1 MSRILLVGEVGDA
14 GFAPLR
20 TLHFAAVLPGAEVLD
35 WRGAVV
41 ERALATRPAVVVTA
55 SNHGPTRAALR
66 ALSALDAAGHPPPHF
81 WLDVAG
87 DPFAEAQAR
96 AAFDPSPADVAAE
109 AVAVWAPAIAR
120 ADAFSTVTHA
130 GRHALLGALGALGR
144 LPLVPPGHEPV
155 HVLPCATDFPDAAGP
170 ARPHGLHVALLGG
183 FNTWFDDETLLAG
196 LLLAMDRAPV
206 QVTVL
211 GGPIRGH
218 HTLGYDRFSAGV
230 ASSRHAGRFNFRP
243 WLPHHEIAAALAP
256 CHVSICLDRPGP
268 EAELGARTRVLHALH
283 HGLRVL
289 ATGGAPVVRELVE
302 AGLVEAVPAAHEGP
316 DGMAAASLAET
327 LLRPHGAPPEGL
339 RTAWLTA
346 RSAIVVGRP
355 LGAWA
360 ANPAR
365 TPAAPG
371 ADVLAAA
378 LTERDR
384 ARAELAALHAS
395 PTFRALDRL
404 RRGLRRPR

>member
-1 MSRILLVGEVGDA
+1 MSRILLVGEIGDA

-20 TLHFAAVLPGAEVLD
+20 TRHFAAVLPDAELID

-41 ERALATRPAVVVTA
+41 ERALTTRPAVVVTA
-55 SNHGPTRAALR
+55 SNHGPTRAALQ
-66 ALSALDAAGHPPPHF
+66 ALEAIRAAGHPPPHF

-96 AAFDPSPADVAAE
+96 AATDPSPAAVAAE
-109 AVAVWAPAIAR
+109 SVVVWTAAIAR
-120 ADAFSTVTHA
+120 ADAFSTVSA
-130 GRHALLGALGALGR
+130 PGRHALLGALGALGR
-144 LPLVPPGHEPV
+144 LPLIPPGNEPV

-170 ARPHGLHVALLGG
+170 ARAHGLHVALLGG

-211 GGPIRGH
+211 GGPIPGH
-218 HTLGYDRFSAGV
+218 HTQGYARFSAGV
-230 ASSRHAGRFNFRP
+230 VASRHASRFSFRP
-243 WLPHHEIAAALAP
+243 WLPHDELAAALAP
-256 CHVSICLDRPGP
+256 CQVSICLDRPGP

-289 ATGGAPVVRELVE
+289 ATPGAPVVRELVE
-302 AGLVEAVPAAHEGP
+302 ARLVEAVPAAHERPEGE
-316 DGMAAASLAET
+316 AAAALAET
-327 LLRPHGAPPEGL
+327 LLRANGAPPEEL

-346 RSAIVVGRP
+346 RRAAVVGKP
-355 LGAWA
+355 LADWA
-360 ANPAR
+360 ANPVR
-365 TPAAPG
+365 TPPAAG
-371 ADVLAAA
+371 ADVLAVA
-378 LTERDR
+378 LAERDR
-384 ARAELAALHAS
+384 ARAELAELRGS
-395 PTFRALDRL
+395 PTFRALDHL